1 MFENKKCKNC
11 GEKMKDEWGFCP
23 FCGEEKTTSG
33 ITPFESVFD
42 DVEDEFKRIDKM
54 FGSDIF
60 KIPSLDMKIPRGS
73 NGVSIIITSG
83 TGKPKIQVRTSG
95 GLKNLEPEIK
105 RNLGVKPIE
114 EKPAR
119 RISKITEPETDIKA
133 SGNKQTVQIKLP
145 EVKSFNDIEVKKLE
159 QSLEIKAFAKDKTYF
174 KLIPIPSNSEIIN
187 KEFKSNVL
195 KIDIER

>member
-1 MFENKKCKNC
+1 MFESKKCKNC

-23 FCGEEKTTSG
+23 FCGEETPTSG
-33 ITPFESVFD
+33 INPFESVFE

-54 FGSDIF
+54 FGSDFF
-60 KIPSLDMKIPRGS
+60 KIPNLDMKMPRGS

-83 TGKPKIQVRTSG
+83 DGKPKIQVRTSK

-114 EKPAR
+114 EKPSR
-119 RISKITEPETDIKA
+119 RISKITEPETDIKT
-133 SGNKQTVQIKLP
+133 SGNKQIIQIKLP

-174 KLIPIPSNSEIIN
+174 KLIPIPSNSEIAN
-187 KEFKSNVL
+187 KEFKGNVL
-195 KIDIER
+195 KIEIER